1 MKSEEPIMNSKAAI
15 FSVIA
20 VLGTAGLLWIGYQGM
35 EIREREHEEDEE
47 TEQLGE
53 QPGMHEHD
61 AVRAIKQRGD
71 ILSLDRIL
79 QEAREQHAGHVLESE
94 LKHKDGRYV
103 YEVELVD
110 DQGRV
115 REMKFDART
124 GEVLREKPED

>member
-1 MKSEEPIMNSKAAI
+1 MTIKAAI
-15 FSVIA
+15 FSAIA
-20 VLGTAGLLWIGYQGM
+20 ILGTACLLWIGYQGM
-35 EIREREHEEDEE
+35 DSRERGHEEDEE

-53 QPGMHEHD
+53 QPGMPEHD
-61 AVRAIKQRGD
+61 AVRAIRQRGD

-79 QEAREQHAGHVLESE
+79 QEARGQHAGHVLESE

-124 GEVLREKPED
+124 GEVLKEKQGD

>member
-1 MKSEEPIMNSKAAI
+1 M
-15 FSVIA
+15 
-20 VLGTAGLLWIGYQGM
+20 LLWAGYQGM
-35 EIREREHEEDEE
+35 DSTQRGHEEDDE
-47 TEQLGE
+47 TEQVEE
-53 QPGMHEHD
+53 QQAVDEHD

-94 LKHKDGRYV
+94 LKHKGGRYV

-115 REMKFDART
+115 REMRFDART